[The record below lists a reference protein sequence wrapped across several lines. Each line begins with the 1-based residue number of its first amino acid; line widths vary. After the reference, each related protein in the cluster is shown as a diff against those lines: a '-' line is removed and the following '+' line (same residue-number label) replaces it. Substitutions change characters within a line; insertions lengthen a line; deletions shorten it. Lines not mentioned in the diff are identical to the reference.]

1 MDSRLFIYL
10 YDYKVERPE
19 YDLSII
25 KRNFFLKIHLV
36 NSHYISSIFFHQAFE
51 NACHPNKLKKTFK

>member
-19 YDLSII
+19 YDLLII
-25 KRNFFLKIHLV
+25 KRKIFLKNTLV

-51 NACHPNKLKKTFK
+51 NACHPKKLKKNF

>member
-10 YDYKVERPE
+10 YDYGVERPD
-19 YDLSII
+19 YDLFIVKI
-25 KRNFFLKIHLV
+25 KDKLKIHLV

-51 NACHPNKLKKTFK
+51 NACHPKKLKTFK